1 MTSAMITDL
10 FPERRRAV
18 ENARVVIRM
27 PDASDDELHDAC
39 VVLFAW
45 GDWADRTTAT
55 EFRRAMAH
63 DAEPAAEAIAAG
75 QRHQRRLY
83 IALAAT
89 MAASFLFGW
98 AINEAFTAINAA
110 RIAGGW

>member
-63 DAEPAAEAIAAG
+63 DAETAAEAIAAER
-75 QRHQRRLY
+75 RHQRRLY
-83 IALAAT
+83 VALAAT
-89 MAASFLFGW
+89 MAASFIVGW

>member
-63 DAEPAAEAIAAG
+63 DAETAAEAIAAG
-75 QRHQRRLY
+75 RRHQRRLY
-83 IALAAT
+83 VALAAT
-89 MAASFLFGW
+89 MAASFLVGW
-98 AINEAFTAINAA
+98 AIDEAFTAINAA

>member
-1 MTSAMITDL
+1 MTSTTIVDL
-10 FPERRRAV
+10 FPDRRRAV

-63 DAEPAAEAIAAG
+63 DAETAAETISAG

-83 IALAAT
+83 LALAAT
-89 MAASFLFGW
+89 MAVSFLIGW